1 VSKARFRKRS
11 RNKKATSTRSV
22 MVEGFGL
29 DQCGGEVGE
38 VKRSRQSHLNKKLN
52 SIKNSEI
59 IAKSEFFYALCG
71 TFL

>member
-29 DQCGGEVGE
+29 DQFGGEV
-38 VKRSRQSHLNKKLN
+38 VRTK
-52 SIKNSEI
+52 
-59 IAKSEFFYALCG
+59 
-71 TFL
+71 